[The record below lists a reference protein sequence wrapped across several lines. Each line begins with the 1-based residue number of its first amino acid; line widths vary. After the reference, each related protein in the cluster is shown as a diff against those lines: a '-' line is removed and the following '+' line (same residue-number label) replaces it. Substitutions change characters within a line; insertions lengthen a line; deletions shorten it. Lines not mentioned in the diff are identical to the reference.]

1 MDRFYSFKVV
11 TYNTDESSFQPLLDK
26 AFKWA
31 WILHDKDKTD
41 AHIHILCTFK
51 QNKSFEQVRKMVEGE
66 QNTFARKMEDKYRDF
81 LYLPHSEDFPDK
93 ALYNET
99 DIHCNDLG
107 FFQRGA
113 KKTVDNEEFVT
124 DLLDNNMTYKQRAIK
139 YGRDYIRNF
148 RTYTKFAR
156 MLRMEENFLS
166 KIENGEV
173 VEELN
178 PYNPF
183 EIQIQSEFDTET
195 GKIINDHK
203 KSKD

>member
-11 TYNTDESSFQPLLDK
+11 TYNTDESAFQPLLDK

-31 WILHDKDKTD
+31 WILHDKDKTA

-124 DLLDNNMTYKQRAIK
+124 DLLDSNMTYKQRAIK

-148 RTYTKFAR
+148 RTYTKFAK

-166 KIENGEV
+166 KIENGEI
-173 VEELN
+173 VEESN
-178 PYNPF
+178 PNNPF
-183 EIQIQSEFDTET
+183 EILVQSEIDIET
-195 GKIINDHK
+195 GEIINDHK

>member
-11 TYNTDESSFQPLLDK
+11 TYNTDESNFQPLLDK

-41 AHIHILCTFK
+41 PHIHILCTFK

-124 DLLDNNMTYKQRAIK
+124 DLLDSNMTYKQRAIK

-148 RTYTKFAR
+148 RTYTKFAE

-166 KIENGEV
+166 KIENGEI
-173 VEELN
+173 VEESN
-178 PYNPF
+178 PNNPF
-183 EIQIQSEFDTET
+183 EILVQSEIDIET
-195 GKIINDHK
+195 GEIINDHK